1 MRDGEN
7 ATGQDG
13 GKEDRGWLACA
24 HHVID
29 MTYPSTY
36 EAGQSKLFQGYWLDI
51 RSISI

>member
-13 GKEDRGWLACA
+13 GKGHRLAGA

-36 EAGQSKLFQGYWLDI
+36 EAGRSRLFQDYWLDI
-51 RSISI
+51 